1 MQKAMQ
7 SELATLT
14 GPDRSLS
21 FTERQER
28 RLDRL
33 LTGVANLEGKAVTAL
48 LIRKEAQTMSQI
60 MTAFSAITHWNCN
73 PEHLHNYISINL
85 REMRDSGFVI
95 YEKNFIGQK
104 MGYRISKSGIAY
116 AQPVAMLAL
125 AAGDKYNIAL
135 PEMLGQSSSAG
146 KSSAPMNRFKIL
158 ARIYA
163 KEARIAELAE
173 ITKVSNVS
181 TNLDVLMKIGL
192 LEYDTIGRDVHWS
205 GYTWVDGKK
214 PTEVPQIGKFNGA
227 LQAVAVH
234 LSEVGSGDRNTVAKY
249 LIDSGKRTGELK
261 YRAYEGSEILTY
273 LKRWGFVVPKSDLN
287 IRRKSHVKITMKG
300 KGVCEAFIFPTAAV
314 VSESMAFRDMT
325 DGLGVHASSEDR
337 FAELAARGIARGLS
351 KTGTANRRSEEEQIL
366 RISKFLRMMPERKAR
381 PKEIML
387 RLGKG
392 AYDYLGRMV
401 QRGALLRDDLGG
413 EVWYGLK
420 GGQNTPA
427 A

>member
-1 MQKAMQ
+1 MHSGLSTM
-7 SELATLT
+7 T
-14 GPDRSLS
+14 GQDRSLR

-33 LTGVANLEGKAVTAL
+33 LTGVANLEAKAITAL
-48 LIRKEAQTMSQI
+48 LLRKEPQTMAQV
-60 MTAFSAITHWNCN
+60 MTAFEAVTKRPWNQEN
-73 PEHLHNYISINL
+73 LHNYVSLHL
-85 REMRDSGFVI
+85 REMRDCGFVT
-95 YEKNFIGQK
+95 YEKNFVGQK

-163 KEARIAELAE
+163 KDARISELAE

-192 LEYDTIGRDVHWS
+192 LEYDTVGRDVHWS
-205 GYTWVDGKK
+205 GYTWINGKK
-214 PTEVPQIGKFNGA
+214 PTDVPQIGKFNGA
-227 LQAVAVH
+227 LKAVAVH

-261 YRAYEGSEILTY
+261 YRAYEGSEILNY
-273 LKRWGFVVPKSDLN
+273 LKRWGFVMPKSDLN
-287 IRRKSHVKITMKG
+287 IRRKSHVRITMKG
-300 KGVCEAFIFPTAAV
+300 KGVCEAFVFPTAAV
-314 VSESMAFRDMT
+314 VLDSMAFRDMT
-325 DGLGVHASSEDR
+325 EGLGAHASSEDR
-337 FAELAARGIARGLS
+337 FAELAARGIGRGLA
-351 KTGTANRRSEEEQIL
+351 KTATANRRTEGQQML
-366 RISKFLRMMPERKAR
+366 RISKFLRVMPERKAR
-381 PKEIML
+381 PKEIMQA
-387 RLGKG
+387 LGKG

-401 QRGALLRDDLGG
+401 QRGALLRNDLGG
-413 EVWYGLK
+413 KVWYGLK
-420 GGQNTPA
+420 GGQEAPA